1 MSHPVAVHFPIV
13 LVILWPLLDLA
24 GLLLKKPDLSRAAL
38 VLLGVAVVASLV
50 ATVTGDSAFHAAV
63 EQKVDPELLNTHAD
77 NANLVP
83 WILLAVA
90 GARAF
95 LPRKLG
101 NRGHAAAIVLG
112 MSCWW
117 LIYLV
122 GQSGGALVFEHGV
135 GVQRVEDRA
144 PSR

>member
-13 LVILWPLLDLA
+13 LIVLWPLLDLA
-24 GLLLKKPDLSRAAL
+24 GLVLSRPDLCRAAL
-38 VLLGVAVVASLV
+38 ALLGVAVIASLV

-63 EQKVDPELLNTHAD
+63 EAKVDPELLNTHAD

-83 WILLAVA
+83 WVLLGVLA
-90 GARAF
+90 ARAF

-101 NRGHAAAIVLG
+101 KRGHAAAIVLG
-112 MSCWW
+112 MSSWW
-117 LIYLV
+117 LIYAV
-122 GQSGGALVFEHGV
+122 GQTGGALVFEHGV